1 MGQIRENQNLPDAD
15 DGLAT
20 VNFHGCQSL
29 TVRYNYPSLMTI
41 HPAISTSIVSWAIV
55 SLLLMPINPHP
66 LPFLSSAAPVAAGS
80 LIEIAE
86 LLAHPELY
94 DHQDVVVMGKVM
106 NVQLATNRQ
115 GQPAYGFLL
124 QGQAGTLKVVS
135 LGQLEV
141 HEGDQVIVEGIFN
154 RLRQVG
160 RAIVYNEIKAISVQ
174 PLTRLNP
181 DLVG

>member
-1 MGQIRENQNLPDAD
+1 MRPATPRTFFFG
-15 DGLAT
+15 AT
-20 VNFHGCQSL
+20 VFFLFLFPASQL
-29 TVRYNYPSLMTI
+29 PSQ
-41 HPAISTSIVSWAIV
+41 
-55 SLLLMPINPHP
+55 P
-66 LPFLSSAAPVAAGS
+66 LVGSAAPAAAGA

-94 DHQDVVVMGKVM
+94 DHQDVVVTGKVM

-124 QGQAGTLKVVS
+124 QDHAGTLKVVS
-135 LGQLEV
+135 LGQLAV
-141 HEGDQVIVEGIFN
+141 HEGDQVIVEGVFS

-160 RAIVYNEIKAISVQ
+160 RTIVYNEIKALSVT

>member
-1 MGQIRENQNLPDAD
+1 MSAMVGRS
-15 DGLAT
+15 
-20 VNFHGCQSL
+20 QS
-29 TVRYNYPSLMTI
+29 VGIPSLPTHACVFAVMCVLM
-41 HPAISTSIVSWAIV
+41 SGLWASV
-55 SLLLMPINPHP
+55 
-66 LPFLSSAAPVAAGS
+66 LSEPKAWAMS

-86 LLAHPELY
+86 LLAHPEQY
-94 DHQDVVVMGKVM
+94 DHRDVVVTGKVT

-124 QGQAGTLKVVS
+124 QDQAGTIKVVS

-141 HEGDQVIVEGIFN
+141 REGDFVIVEGIFS

-160 RAIVYNEIKAISVQ
+160 RTVVYNEIKALSVK
-174 PLTRLNP
+174 PLNRLDP

>member
-1 MGQIRENQNLPDAD
+1 MMRQLLILRHFRIGAL
-15 DGLAT
+15 
-20 VNFHGCQSL
+20 VF
-29 TVRYNYPSLMTI
+29 
-41 HPAISTSIVSWAIV
+41 
-55 SLLLMPINPHP
+55 LLLPLCP
-66 LPFLSSAAPVAAGS
+66 LPLASLGSPGPAAAVA

-94 DHQDVVVMGKVM
+94 DHQDVVVTGKVM

-124 QGQAGTLKVVS
+124 QDHAGTLKVVS
-135 LGQLEV
+135 LGQVEV
-141 HEGDQVIVEGIFN
+141 HEGDQVIVEGVFS

-160 RAIVYNEIKAISVQ
+160 RTLIYNEIKALSVK

>member
-1 MGQIRENQNLPDAD
+1 MSAMVRASRSAGMYPWSTRA
-15 DGLAT
+15 GLCA
-20 VNFHGCQSL
+20 VML
-29 TVRYNYPSLMTI
+29 T
-41 HPAISTSIVSWAIV
+41 
-55 SLLLMPINPHP
+55 LLTGLW
-66 LPFLSSAAPVAAGS
+66 APVISEPRAWAVS

-86 LLAHPELY
+86 LLAHPEQY
-94 DHQDVVVMGKVM
+94 DHRDVVVTGKVT

-124 QGQAGTLKVVS
+124 QDPAGTIKVVS

-141 HEGDQVIVEGIFN
+141 REGEFVIVEGIFS

-160 RAIVYNEIKAISVQ
+160 RTVVYNEIKAISVK
-174 PLTRLNP
+174 PLNRLDP